1 MKVSI
6 GKSDIQE
13 RGVSAPSSKSYTIRA
28 LICAALAAGESKIV
42 CPLKS
47 DDTDAASDVLGRIG
61 IRVVPGEDRWLLT
74 GGDWPA
80 PNSDLDCR
88 ESAATLR
95 FMTALAAAIPAECR
109 LKADPSLAL

>member
-1 MKVSI
+1 MLLYAQHS
-6 GKSDIQE
+6 
-13 RGVSAPSSKSYTIRA
+13 P
-28 LICAALAAGESKIV
+28 GESKIV

-61 IRVVPGEDRWLLT
+61 TRVVPGEDCWLLT
-74 GGDWPA
+74 GGRFRA

-95 FMTALAAAIPAECR
+95 FMTAIAAAIPGESR
-109 LKADPSLAL
+109 LKASPSLALRPIDPLLDSLRQIGVDCHRDAG